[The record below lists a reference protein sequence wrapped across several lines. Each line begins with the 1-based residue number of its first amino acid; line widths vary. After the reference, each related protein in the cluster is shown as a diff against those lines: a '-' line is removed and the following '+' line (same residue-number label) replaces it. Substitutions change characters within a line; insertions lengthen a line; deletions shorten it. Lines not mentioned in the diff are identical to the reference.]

1 MAVDVDIIVLGFAGL
16 SVLMIMD
23 FLLSFVYIRRLVH
36 TNQQIYRLQEA
47 IAEVIAQLGEGAHG
61 DRFSEI
67 DVERLRKVRESLSK
81 E

>member
-23 FLLSFVYIRRLVH
+23 FLLSFVYIRRLVY

-47 IAEVIAQLGEGAHG
+47 IAEVIAQLAEGAQG

-67 DVERLRKVRESLSK
+67 DVERLKKVRESLSK